1 MGPGFLGRC
10 YIYIYIYIYYI
21 YICIGFREGKCP
33 SQALVSFIVQFV
45 FDPEATHASSFS
57 DWSLGDFRRLERFFG
72 ENEDLE
78 DFQVLTGNVNVFQ
91 GKAFDGFSGSSYI
104 SDCFMNDSP
113 FPFCA
118 QNHKAWVE
126 LLKSKNLRLDFFA
139 LGRFLFVEQLMMVPS
154 SKQKLVSTRRGFRF
168 DLLAFQ
174 KSGGVSKKRS
184 SGASVLRC
192 FCTWHFAPFH
202 IPLVFFFST
211 RKKQVKLHQK
221 RSRMV
226 GGGTFI

>member
-1 MGPGFLGRC
+1 MDGWKTILSFWGPASLAGVI
-10 YIYIYIYIYYI
+10 YTYIYTIIYIYVLVS
-21 YICIGFREGKCP
+21 GRGKCP

-126 LLKSKNLRLDFFA
+126 LLKSKNLRLDFF
-139 LGRFLFVEQLMMVPS
+139 RFGKISFCRAAYDGAIFQT
-154 SKQKLVSTRRGFRF
+154 KIGFHPE
-168 DLLAFQ
+168 
-174 KSGGVSKKRS
+174 G
-184 SGASVLRC
+184 
-192 FCTWHFAPFH
+192 
-202 IPLVFFFST
+202 FS
-211 RKKQVKLHQK
+211 
-221 RSRMV
+221 
-226 GGGTFI
+226 F